1 MIRTSACLAI
11 LLSSITLVAQNG
23 APSVLSKSGTDES
36 ERSGQAAPQTNSI
49 SAGVIVIDLGTVE
62 GCPIDMRAKQ
72 GVWDRTI
79 RVRDGEK
86 ERGRQQFGQRISLSL
101 KGAHQKRIVKATVR
115 VRGLNG
121 TSRAIPTPADD
132 SQIWNTTRTLKV
144 NFVEQEDGTVSA
156 DLRLAGFT
164 AVGPIQ
170 LLNVSYSDGSVWTI
184 SRSESCS
191 VRPDPLMLI
200 TEIH

>member
-1 MIRTSACLAI
+1 
-11 LLSSITLVAQNG
+11 
-23 APSVLSKSGTDES
+23 
-36 ERSGQAAPQTNSI
+36 
-49 SAGVIVIDLGTVE
+49 VIVIDLGTVE

-101 KGAHQKRIVKATVR
+101 KDAHQKRIVKATVR

-144 NFVEQEDGTVSA
+144 NFVEQEDGTVYA
-156 DLRLAGFT
+156 DLRLVGFT

-184 SRSESCS
+184 SRSEPCN